1 MPTYIYMKGIS
12 GKVIAIGL
20 HYKQNI
26 LWLKKYEINTLQISF
41 FKDLYPSYQNE
52 QEASHPTAR
61 KNNVPQEPHVCYT
74 PTSLVPTHRYWWG
87 PSWSEVM
94 LYCYLKTYKNQIM
107 CLHARLEVAD
117 FPVAKAVFWFNRVWK
132 EFRAWC
138 NDKPRPLQL
147 KTFNPETKWGLCFTP
162 GFHWPSKAPF
172 QLLWSLQ
179 GGPGLRSSSKEIN
192 MKPSGINLKTT
203 WLLSAWLIQV

>member
-1 MPTYIYMKGIS
+1 MKSIHCKSHFSKIS
-12 GKVIAIGL
+12 IQAIKMNRKPHIPQQGRIMFHRSHMFVTHPPHLCPLTGTGEGL
-20 HYKQNI
+20 
-26 LWLKKYEINTLQISF
+26 
-41 FKDLYPSYQNE
+41 
-52 QEASHPTAR
+52 
-61 KNNVPQEPHVCYT
+61 V
-74 PTSLVPTHRYWWG
+74 
-87 PSWSEVM
+87 SWSEVM

-107 CLHARLEVAD
+107 CLHARLEGAD

-132 EFRAWC
+132 EFRARC
-138 NDKPRPLQL
+138 NEKPRPLQL
-147 KTFNPETKWGLCFTP
+147 KTFNPETKWGLCFMP

-179 GGPGLRSSSKEIN
+179 GGPRLRSSSKEIN